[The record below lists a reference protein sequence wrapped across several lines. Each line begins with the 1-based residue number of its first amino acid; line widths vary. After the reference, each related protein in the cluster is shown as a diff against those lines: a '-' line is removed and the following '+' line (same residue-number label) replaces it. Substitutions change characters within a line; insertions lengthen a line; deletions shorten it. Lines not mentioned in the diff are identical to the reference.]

1 MLSIQPPSGG
11 CVLKRYRCPNV
22 VLSLRQP
29 PSGGCVLKQRIIIK
43 PLKQL
48 GAAAFGRL
56 CVETITRKKPNNF
69 LRPAAFGRLCVET
82 RLPDIL
88 VLRRRQPPSGGCVLK
103 HIALFPF
110 VIPPSQPPS
119 GGCVLKHWQGWRISE
134 IARPAAFG
142 RLCVETALN
151 LSNSAR
157 RASAAFGRLCVET
170 V

>member
-1 MLSIQPPSGG
+1 MKLKLLRRVIDVVHSAAFGRLCVETIPLS
-11 CVLKRYRCPNV
+11 KRSFV
-22 VLSLRQP
+22 
-29 PSGGCVLKQRIIIK
+29 ITT
-43 PLKQL
+43 
-48 GAAAFGRL
+48 AAFGRL